1 MQIRNI
7 WIGDISILINYIKE
21 RNWKAL
27 IILLSDILNIDSKNI
42 INLQPVK
49 KGLTNESFTFNI
61 KNKGKYVLRV
71 PNETTSLL
79 VNRKEEAE
87 VYNRIQRLGIS
98 DDIVYIDDQ
107 TGIKISRFIN
117 DAHTLEL
124 NNTEDIELAFD
135 KLKALHTS
143 GIRVNHEFNLRER
156 ISYYEKLRP
165 IDSKY
170 PSYISTKSNILRLL
184 DIIEQFPKEY
194 VLCHIDAN
202 CDNFLITSNK
212 EVYLIDFEYAGMQD
226 PNLDIAMI
234 CLYSRLERSAI
245 DSLID
250 CYYNYSVS
258 DELRYIIYSYIAI
271 GGFLWSIWC
280 EVKEGSS
287 VLTNQYALSQ
297 YQFAITYFEI
307 LQKEA
312 INLSLFK
319 DLRE

>member
-1 MQIRNI
+1 M
-7 WIGDISILINYIKE
+7 INYIKE
-21 RNWKAL
+21 QNWESL

-135 KLKALHTS
+135 KLKALHKS
-143 GIRVNHEFNLRER
+143 EIRVNHEFNLRER

-170 PSYISTKSNILRLL
+170 PSYMATKSNILRLL
-184 DIIEQFPKEY
+184 DIIEQLLKNMFY
-194 VLCHIDAN
+194 VILM
-202 CDNFLITSNK
+202 LI
-212 EVYLIDFEYAGMQD
+212 V
-226 PNLDIAMI
+226 
-234 CLYSRLERSAI
+234 
-245 DSLID
+245 
-250 CYYNYSVS
+250 
-258 DELRYIIYSYIAI
+258 II
-271 GGFLWSIWC
+271 F
-280 EVKEGSS
+280 
-287 VLTNQYALSQ
+287 
-297 YQFAITYFEI
+297 
-307 LQKEA
+307 
-312 INLSLFK
+312 
-319 DLRE
+319 

>member
-1 MQIRNI
+1 M
-7 WIGDISILINYIKE
+7 INYIKE
-21 RNWKAL
+21 QNREDL
-27 IILLSDILNIDSKNI
+27 IIFLSDILNIDSKDI

-87 VYNRIQRLGIS
+87 VYNSIQSFGIS
-98 DDIVYIDDQ
+98 DDIVYIDDK
-107 TGIKISRFIN
+107 TGIKISKFIN
-117 DAHTLEL
+117 DAHTLQL
-124 NNTEDIELAFD
+124 DDTEDIKLALN

-156 ISYYEKLRP
+156 IFYYEKLRCTQ
-165 IDSKY
+165 SKY
-170 PSYISTKSNILRLL
+170 PFYKLIKSNILRLL
-184 DIIEQFPKEY
+184 DIIEQYPKEY
-194 VLCHIDAN
+194 TICHIDAN
-202 CDNFLITSNK
+202 CDNFLITSDK

-245 DSLID
+245 DTLID

-258 DELRYIIYSYIAI
+258 DELRYIIYTYIAI

-297 YQFAITYFEI
+297 YQFAITYFGI

-312 INLSLFK
+312 INLPLFK
-319 DLRE
+319 DLCE